1 MEKKIPES
9 FKKAKRICH
18 APSYYKYVHS
28 IYAVLGVDVEQ
39 TDCQV
44 LFQQTLGLFGIS
56 REL

>member
-28 IYAVLGVDVEQ
+28 IYAVLWVIQ
-39 TDCQV
+39 TQLKVYRRMCVGSVQV
-44 LFQQTLGLFGIS
+44 LHHFT
-56 REL
+56 